1 MESEDNI
8 QGKYGGVELQGKVAQ
23 TKDLWVMR
31 HSQLD
36 F

>member
-8 QGKYGGVELQGKVAQ
+8 QGKYGSAEPQGKVAQ
-23 TKDLWVMR
+23 TKDLWAMR
-31 HSQLD
+31 RSQPD